1 MFNTAPGYHASRPL
15 AQSKIAISDC
25 LHNSAWKTE
34 LDADRR
40 GKALKAMDGLN
51 QKPHK
56 VNCACA
62 REGALGHIRV
72 RESLMNME
80 QKTPVRME

>member
-1 MFNTAPGYHASRPL
+1 VFNTASGYHASRPL
-15 AQSKIAISDC
+15 AQSKITISDC
-25 LHNSAWKTE
+25 LHNSAWKAE

-51 QKPHK
+51 QKPH
-56 VNCACA
+56 
-62 REGALGHIRV
+62 IRV